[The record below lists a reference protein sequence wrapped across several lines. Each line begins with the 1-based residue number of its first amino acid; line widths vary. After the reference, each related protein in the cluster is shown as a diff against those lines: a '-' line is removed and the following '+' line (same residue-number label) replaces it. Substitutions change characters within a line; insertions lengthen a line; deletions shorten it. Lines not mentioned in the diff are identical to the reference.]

1 MEKQN
6 TKTKR
11 LLLSTI
17 AISTAIEV
25 GIVVV
30 LLNALAV
37 PKPVH
42 VQIAA
47 SCKPC
52 AAKNPCNPCG
62 ACNRCGA
69 SVNPVEIIYKE
80 AQDTYNCLKTDVVSA
95 YSNTGNAIIK
105 NYTIWKKFN
114 SATYLTVT
122 HGRRYLNNYAK
133 KAATTV
139 YGKYENLK
147 KHPSALS
154 FSKMALH

>member
-6 TKTKR
+6 TKTKS

-25 GIVVV
+25 GIIVV

-69 SVNPVEIIYKE
+69 SINPVEIIYKE
-80 AQDTYNCLKTDVVSA
+80 AQGTYNCLKTDVVSA

-105 NYTIWKKFN
+105 SYTNSKKFN
-114 SATYLTVT
+114 SAPYLAAT
-122 HGRRYLNNYAK
+122 HGRHYLNNYANK
-133 KAATTV
+133 EAATV
-139 YGKYENLK
+139 YEKY
-147 KHPSALS
+147 
-154 FSKMALH
+154 

>member
-6 TKTKR
+6 TKTKS

-25 GIVVV
+25 GIIVV

-52 AAKNPCNPCG
+52 AAKNPCNPCR
-62 ACNRCGA
+62 ACNPCGA
-69 SVNPVEIIYKE
+69 SINTVEIISKE
-80 AQDTYNCLKTDVVSA
+80 AQGAYNCLKTDVVSA

-105 NYTIWKKFN
+105 NYTNWKKFN
-114 SATYLTVT
+114 SAHYLAAT

-133 KAATTV
+133 KAAATM
-139 YGKYENLK
+139 YEKYENLK
-147 KHPSALS
+147 KDAHPLCC
-154 FSKMALH
+154 F